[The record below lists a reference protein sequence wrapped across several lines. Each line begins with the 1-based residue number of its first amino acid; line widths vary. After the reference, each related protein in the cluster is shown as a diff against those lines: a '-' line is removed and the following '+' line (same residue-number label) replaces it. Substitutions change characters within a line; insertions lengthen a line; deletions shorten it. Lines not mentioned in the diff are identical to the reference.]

1 MLGEA
6 PAAPTG
12 PRLRFTQAQRLERP
26 WEFERVRR
34 EGQRVVKG
42 CLILNWRAAGEE
54 QGISRLGVVTSR
66 KIGNAVVRSRARRLL
81 REVFRRH
88 QHEFAQPL
96 DIVMVARQSIVANE
110 YAEVERDF
118 EAAARQGRIMRK
130 L

>member
-1 MLGEA
+1 M
-6 PAAPTG
+6 
-12 PRLRFTQAQRLERP
+12 
-26 WEFERVRR
+26 
-34 EGQRVVKG
+34 
-42 CLILNWRAAGEE
+42 ILNWRAAGEE

-96 DIVMVARQSIVANE
+96 DIVMVARQSIVGKE